1 MLAPGGTEVDA
12 ELFAALDRRD
22 LAITKCESE
31 LVAFAYLCR
40 HAQQGVADTRQ
51 GHRGEGLIL
60 LLVQPLRLE
69 DPAALVHAV
78 ERYAPHAAIWMF
90 DPSST
95 PRLRAV
101 KVEDV
106 VAWSAAPPPPTRI
119 SADRPTMGLG
129 NTPVVSRGESTP
141 RSGNGSEPKPRL
153 SVHENGG
160 NPTESRYPAGTGE
173 SGQLLTTQELSM
185 LLADDAEGAHN

>member
-1 MLAPGGTEVDA
+1 MLAPSGVEVDA

-22 LAITKCESE
+22 LAITKCEAE

-40 HAQQGVADTRQ
+40 HAQQSITDTRQ

-90 DPSST
+90 DPSSS

-101 KVEDV
+101 KVDDV

-119 SADRPTMGLG
+119 SADRPTLSLNCM
-129 NTPVVSRGESTP
+129 PVVSRGESTP
-141 RSGNGSEPKPRL
+141 RSGNSSEPKPRL
-153 SVHENGG
+153 SGQENSGKQ
-160 NPTESRYPAGTGE
+160 TESRYPAGNGE
-173 SGQLLTTQELSM
+173 NGQLLTTEELSM

>member
-1 MLAPGGTEVDA
+1 MLAPSGVEVDP

-22 LAITKCESE
+22 LAITKCEAE

-40 HAQQGVADTRQ
+40 HAQQGVSDTRQ
-51 GHRGEGLIL
+51 GKRGEGLIL

-90 DPSST
+90 DPSSS

-101 KVEDV
+101 KVDDV

-119 SADRPTMGLG
+119 SIDRHSR
-129 NTPVVSRGESTP
+129 TPVPVLSLGQSNPTA
-141 RSGNGSEPKPRL
+141 GVLAEPKPRL
-153 SVHENGG
+153 SGHENGG
-160 NPTESRYPAGTGE
+160 HTSESRYAAGNGE
-173 SGQLLTTQELSM
+173 NGQLLTTEELSM

>member
-1 MLAPGGTEVDA
+1 MLAPGGVEVDA

-22 LAITKCESE
+22 LAITKCEAE

-40 HAQQGVADTRQ
+40 HAQQSVSDTRQ

-90 DPSST
+90 DPSSS

-119 SADRPTMGLG
+119 STDRTSMAMGG
-129 NTPVVSRGESTP
+129 MPVVSRGDSLP
-141 RSGNGSEPKPRL
+141 RSGAAIEQKPRL
-153 SVHENGG
+153 SGHENGG
-160 NPTESRYPAGTGE
+160 KPTESRYPAGNGE
-173 SGQLLTTQELSM
+173 NGQLLTTEELSM